1 MSRTRQLLVTLILS
15 MTLTL
20 EAFAAGASIIRISD
34 KQEVSLSQ
42 LAAQADR
49 SDLILIGEVHDNKQH
64 HDLQL
69 ALIRSL
75 WARKMPLVI
84 GLEMMEAD
92 SQQQLDDW
100 TGGRM
105 SEKAFQV
112 VFAANW
118 SVEWQLYRD
127 IFIFAR
133 DNRIPMAGLNVPKE
147 IVKKVS
153 RQGYDSLTAEEK
165 KNLPQGTT
173 CNLNNPHTVFLK
185 KSFKDVFTHVTN
197 GKVFTYFCE
206 AQTLRNSGMAMNVT
220 RYLKNHPG
228 KKIVGLTGIWHAVRN
243 AITEQL
249 EQNGSKIASTVI
261 LPEIAE
267 VNKAN
272 TTASEADYLIVM

>member
-1 MSRTRQLLVTLILS
+1 MTRTIQFMVTLILS

-20 EAFAAGASIIRISD
+20 EAYGAGASIIRVSD

-42 LAAQADR
+42 LTAQADR

-75 WARKMPLVI
+75 WAKKMPLVI

-100 TGGRM
+100 IGGRM

-112 VFAANW
+112 VFSANW
-118 SVEWQLYRD
+118 SVDWQLYRD

-153 RQGYDSLTAEEK
+153 REGYASLSAEEK
-165 KNLPQGTT
+165 KKLPQGTT
-173 CNLNNPHTVFLK
+173 CDLNNPHTVFLK

-228 KKIVGLTGIWHAVRN
+228 KKIVGWPGYGTRSGTRSPSSWNKTA
-243 AITEQL
+243 
-249 EQNGSKIASTVI
+249 ASM
-261 LPEIAE
+261 PAR
-267 VNKAN
+267 
-272 TTASEADYLIVM
+272 